1 MSVVGEALSAI
12 REALKLSDD
21 VKRVGDALKEVSREL
36 RDQDRRIIRL
46 EAKWETAMEFSAA
59 RAGEP
64 RNSVR
69 QIDHKD

>member
-21 VKRVGDALKEVSREL
+21 VKRVGDTLKEVSREL

-46 EAKWETAMEFSAA
+46 EAQWETAMEFSAA
-59 RAGEP
+59 RGMPAK
-64 RNSVR
+64 SAAR
-69 QIDHKD
+69 QIENEG

>member
-21 VKRVGDALKEVSREL
+21 VKRVGDTLKEVSREL

-59 RAGEP
+59 RSTEP
-64 RNSVR
+64 KGSVR
-69 QIDHKD
+69 QIDHKG

>member
-21 VKRVGDALKEVSREL
+21 VKRVGDTLKEVSREL

-59 RAGEP
+59 RGMEP
-64 RNSVR
+64 KGSVR
-69 QIDHKD
+69 QIDHKG

>member
-21 VKRVGDALKEVSREL
+21 VKRVGETLKELSREL

-46 EAKWETAMEFSAA
+46 EAKWETAMEFSVA
-59 RAGEP
+59 RGAEP
-64 RNSVR
+64 RGSVR
-69 QIDHKD
+69 QIENKG